1 MLYTEYYMYM
11 NTYTV
16 HLHIKHV
23 RTCMYI
29 IEELQFKVRVIL
41 SVKKWCITNLHE
53 YEHIRLTTYSY
64 IESKLYQNKSYYT
77 VVAFV
82 VLVWMLN

>member
-1 MLYTEYYMYM
+1 MQMLYTEYYMYM

-16 HLHIKHV
+16 HLHIKYV

-41 SVKKWCITNLHE
+41 SVKK
-53 YEHIRLTTYSY
+53 
-64 IESKLYQNKSYYT
+64 
-77 VVAFV
+77 
-82 VLVWMLN
+82 